1 MLLHVTDLSYSRVK
15 KPADLLSIGDSKD
28 VKIIKIDPETNRISV
43 GVKQMFPDPYEALD
57 KKFKVGQIVK
67 GQVTKC
73 VEYGAFIRIA
83 EGLEGLCHSSE
94 MDWTK
99 KVSNPNKILSPSQE
113 VSVKIIEIDKSKRRI
128 SLSYRATLENPWDK
142 LVKDY
147 PVGSI
152 VNAKKLLTLQ
162 ILEYLQIYRGLGLS
176 ALHHKN
182 DITYEQKEVDLSK
195 FKKIKLLKQK

>member
-1 MLLHVTDLSYSRVK
+1 M
-15 KPADLLSIGDSKD
+15 
-28 VKIIKIDPETNRISV
+28 IKIDPATNRISV
-43 GVKQMFPDPYEALD
+43 GVKQMFPDPYEALE

-94 MDWTK
+94 LDWTK

-113 VSVKIIEIDKSKRRI
+113 VSVKIMEIDKSKRRI

-142 LVKDY
+142 LVKDH

-152 VNAKKLLTLQ
+152 VNA
-162 ILEYLQIYRGLGLS
+162 LS
-176 ALHHKN
+176 LIH
-182 DITYEQKEVDLSK
+182 I
-195 FKKIKLLKQK
+195 